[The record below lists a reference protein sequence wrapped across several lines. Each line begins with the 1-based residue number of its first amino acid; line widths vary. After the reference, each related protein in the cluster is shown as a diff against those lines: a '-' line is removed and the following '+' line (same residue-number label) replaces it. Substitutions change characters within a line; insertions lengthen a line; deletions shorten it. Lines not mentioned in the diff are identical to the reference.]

1 MPIFRRI
8 IEIGVMSFARVVF
21 ALSLLLLLPLSAG
34 AAEAPKGKLIKK
46 CQDAAGKWHYG
57 DTAAEECAKSRIT
70 EISETG
76 VKRKEI
82 AAPPTEQELREREAR
97 QGEIERERRLA
108 EEQKRRDELLLSTY
122 GHEDD
127 IAYTRDRKLAQLES
141 AIKASEDTLQSLRAA
156 LARLEAQAAEES
168 RGGKPVPAPTAK
180 NIAQTKN
187 QIATHEAAIQAKRK
201 EQETVRRQ
209 AAADLARYRELKK
222 APAAKD
228 AKNGKK

>member
-1 MPIFRRI
+1 
-8 IEIGVMSFARVVF
+8 MSFARTVVV
-21 ALSLLLLLPLSAG
+21 LSLMLLLPPSVG
-34 AAEAPKGKLIKK
+34 AADATKGKLIKK

-76 VKRKEI
+76 IKKKEI
-82 AAPPTEQELREREAR
+82 AAPPTEEEIRAREAR
-97 QGEIERERRLA
+97 KDELEREQKLA
-108 EEQKRRDELLLSTY
+108 EEKKRRDELLLSTY

-168 RGGKPVPAPTAK
+168 RGGRPVPELTAK
-180 NIAQTKN
+180 SLAQTRN
-187 QIATHEAAIQAKRK
+187 QIITHEAAVQAKRK
-201 EQETVRRQ
+201 EQEAVRQQ
-209 AAADLARYRELKK
+209 AASDLARYREIKM
-222 APAAKD
+222 APVTKD
-228 AKNGKK
+228 TKNGKKK

>member
-1 MPIFRRI
+1 
-8 IEIGVMSFARVVF
+8 MSFAR
-21 ALSLLLLLPLSAG
+21 ALFIFSLILLPLSAG
-34 AAEAPKGKLIKK
+34 AAEPAKGKLIKK

-57 DTAAEECAKSRIT
+57 DSAAEECARSKIT
-70 EISETG
+70 EISEKG
-76 VKRKEI
+76 VKKKEI

-97 QGEIERERRLA
+97 KDEIEKERKLV
-108 EEQKRRDELLLSTY
+108 EEKTRHDELLLSTY

-127 IAYTRDRKLAQLES
+127 IAYSRDRKLAQLES

-168 RGGKPVPAPTAK
+168 RGGAPVPAPTAK

-201 EQETVRRQ
+201 EQEAVRRQ
-209 AAADLARYRELKK
+209 AAADLARYRELKQQ
-222 APAAKD
+222 APAAKGD
-228 AKNGKK
+228 KKKK